1 MFERRKTLVLNFILV
16 VFVFVSRLQTFGN
29 PLIHVDEEFYLFG
42 GGRLLH
48 GDLPYLQ
55 FWDRKPFGIFL
66 LYAAFHLFGSYRV
79 LAYQAGAMAAVWG
92 TAWLLFRMGKT
103 IAPAAGAFV
112 SALLYIALLN
122 LSQGE
127 GGQTPVFYNLLVT
140 AAVALVLRGITQP
153 DRKYPDRH
161 TLLAMLLFGL
171 AMQLKYTVVFEGIFV
186 GLYSVVCSWL
196 KYRSLSKTLQKSVLF
211 AAAGLLPTFAVFCFY
226 AAIGH
231 SSEWVFAN
239 LESIFL
245 RGHGPSEETH
255 HLQLR
260 MLRATLPLMIGLVAT
275 GLLAYKKASE
285 PQYLYLM
292 LWACVA
298 CLGVLVFG
306 GWYPHY
312 ALPLY
317 APLALTS
324 APLWRWKEGRA
335 WVVALLCVI
344 SLTGQYSL
352 RKHRLENGN
361 RQTFQAMLGVMSQKP
376 GCVFVYQ
383 GPPALYDT
391 PYWCPLTNHPFPGH
405 FHEKIE
411 AHATGV
417 DVMQETHR
425 VLAARP
431 EYIVTEDPLPLQE
444 NLLVRKEIFLEI
456 TADYKLAYKF
466 QGLNHSIYI
475 YRHT

>member
-1 MFERRKTLVLNFILV
+1 MLERHKTLLLNFILV
-16 VFVFVSRLQTFGN
+16 LFIFVSRFQSFGN

-66 LYAAFHLFGSYRV
+66 LYAFFHLFGSYRV
-79 LAYQAGAMAAVWG
+79 FAYQIGAMAAIWG

-103 IAPAAGAFV
+103 IANTTGAFV
-112 SALLYIALLN
+112 AALLYVALLN

-127 GGQTPVFYNLLVT
+127 GGQTPVFYNLFVT

-153 DRKYPDRH
+153 DRKHPAGH
-161 TLLAMLLFGL
+161 ALLAMLLFGL

-186 GLYSVVCSWL
+186 GLYSIACTGLACRCV
-196 KYRSLSKTLQKSVLF
+196 SKTLQKAALF
-211 AAAGLLPTFAVFCFY
+211 AAAGLLPTLTVFCFY
-226 AAIGH
+226 TAIGH
-231 SSEWVFAN
+231 GSEWIFAN

-245 RGHGPSEETH
+245 RGHAPVEETH

-260 MLRATLPLMIGLVAT
+260 MLRATLPLMVGLIAT
-275 GLLAYKKASE
+275 AALAYKKASQ
-285 PQYLYLM
+285 PQYLYLT

-298 CLGVLVFG
+298 CLGVLAFG

-312 ALPLY
+312 VLPLY
-317 APLALTS
+317 APLALTC
-324 APLWRWKEGRA
+324 APLWYWKPGQA
-335 WVVALLCVI
+335 WMLALLCTV
-344 SLTGQYSL
+344 SLTGQYSV
-352 RKHRLENGN
+352 RKHRLENGDQ
-361 RQTFQAMLGVMSQKP
+361 QTFQAMVNVMSQKP

-391 PYWCPLTNHPFPGH
+391 SYWCPLTNHPFPGH
-405 FHEKIE
+405 FHEKVE
-411 AHATGV
+411 AHATGI
-417 DVMQETHR
+417 DVMYETHR
-425 VLAARP
+425 VLAERP
-431 EYIVTEDPLPLQE
+431 EYIVTEDPLPLLE
-444 NLLVRKEIFLEI
+444 NPSVREEIFLEI
-456 TADYKLAYKF
+456 NANYKLVYRF

-475 YRHT
+475 YRRT